1 MAEEPELSCGLFH
14 RLAGD
19 HVTHLV
25 SRDRWTGDWGNRD
38 LVCELSQRGTCP
50 ASHPLPTTLRVVS
63 LLKAMLCVSFQ
74 RHLSPGDF
82 QKVFGMTLD
91 QFDRLA
97 LWKKN
102 ELKKAAR
109 LF

>member
-1 MAEEPELSCGLFH
+1 MVREPPAIG
-14 RLAGD
+14 RLAG
-19 HVTHLV
+19 HVTARGGCWDRFPLV
-25 SRDRWTGDWGNRD
+25 FQLRAT
-38 LVCELSQRGTCP
+38 LCP
-50 ASHPLPTTLRVVS
+50 
-63 LLKAMLCVSFQ
+63 LLQ

-82 QKVFGMTLD
+82 RKVFGMTLD

>member
-1 MAEEPELSCGLFH
+1 MDTRVRLVSEGGRAPPLAHVLLLCGLGVAF
-14 RLAGD
+14 
-19 HVTHLV
+19 
-25 SRDRWTGDWGNRD
+25 W
-38 LVCELSQRGTCP
+38 
-50 ASHPLPTTLRVVS
+50 PTPTLC
-63 LLKAMLCVSFQ
+63 LSFQ

-82 QKVFGMTLD
+82 QKVFGMTLE

-102 ELKKAAR
+102 DLKKAAR